1 MQVHSP
7 RISGNFYL
15 YTFYT
20 VKFGGGP
27 KSGGARAPAA
37 PASSAPMKIMV
48 CKANFVTPATI
59 LHYVEELCIVYYKSF
74 QINSKRFCNLMPQN
88 KLPTCVCR
96 DGQKFF
102 LQDSTLFAI
111 LHHNNSL

>member
-1 MQVHSP
+1 MP
-7 RISGNFYL
+7 RQKLWISCNEVPRFQKVVTKY
-15 YTFYT
+15 
-20 VKFGGGP
+20 VN
-27 KSGGARAPAA
+27 
-37 PASSAPMKIMV
+37 KIMV

-102 LQDSTLFAI
+102 LQDSTLLAI